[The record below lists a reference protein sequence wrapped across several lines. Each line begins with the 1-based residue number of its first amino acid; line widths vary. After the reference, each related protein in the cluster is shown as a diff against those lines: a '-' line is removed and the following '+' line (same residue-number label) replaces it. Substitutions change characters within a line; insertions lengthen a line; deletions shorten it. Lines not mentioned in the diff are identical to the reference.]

1 MKKKN
6 FYKKAL
12 TTLFLL
18 LITVTAF
25 AQNPYHQKSN
35 DEIEAQAVTITRKYD
50 EQLGLTAKQEMLF
63 KIKVAEYLINEQ
75 KIRNSNLSI
84 KQKFRAIRKNSR
96 RETADMGDIL
106 TRIQYRLYKK
116 VKPEF
121 QPVRPIIVGEVSE
134 K

>member
-6 FYKKAL
+6 FYKKPL
-12 TTLFLL
+12 LILILL
-18 LITVTAF
+18 LSTITVF
-25 AQNPYHQKSN
+25 AQNPYYQKSN
-35 DEIEAQAVTITRKYD
+35 DELEAKAVTLTKKYD
-50 EQLGLTAKQEMLF
+50 EQLGLTAKQQMLF
-63 KIKVAEYLINEQ
+63 KIKVGEYLINEQ

-96 RETADMGDIL
+96 KETADMGDIL

-116 VKPEF
+116 VKPQI
-121 QPVRPIIVGEVSE
+121 QPVRPIVVGEVSE